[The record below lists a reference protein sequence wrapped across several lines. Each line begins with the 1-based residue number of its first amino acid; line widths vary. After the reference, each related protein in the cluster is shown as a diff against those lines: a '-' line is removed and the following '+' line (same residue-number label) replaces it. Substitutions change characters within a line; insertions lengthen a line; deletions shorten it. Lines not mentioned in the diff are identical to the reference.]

1 MIVEEDLV
9 NVWQGLIETYAEQ
22 LAMGILIQDGQ
33 DILFSYQAEKLFPA
47 ASTIKLG
54 IALYV
59 AEHEVDTSKTVTLKT
74 RVAGAGV
81 LHLLTEKSTWQ
92 IAELVQLMLSV
103 SDNTAANA
111 LIDYYGMSTMQSW
124 LHHRYPSANVQ
135 RYFMDFHSDK
145 QNTLSAHDATRMIA
159 DIFKPKTG
167 SNQHVYDLMKD
178 SLANQQFR
186 EGIFASVTE
195 KDIPQLQLYNKNGTL
210 DGIYHD
216 VGRIVYQE
224 RNYNFAIFTEQN
236 TNSQPMIGQ
245 QFLQQFGT
253 AFFVKILS

>member
-1 MIVEEDLV
+1 
-9 NVWQGLIETYAEQ
+9 
-22 LAMGILIQDGQ
+22 
-33 DILFSYQAEKLFPA
+33 
-47 ASTIKLG
+47 
-54 IALYV
+54 
-59 AEHEVDTSKTVTLKT
+59 
-74 RVAGAGV
+74 
-81 LHLLTEKSTWQ
+81 
-92 IAELVQLMLSV
+92 MLSV

-111 LIDYYGMSTMQSW
+111 LIDYYGMATMQSW

-178 SLANQQFR
+178 SLAHQQFR

-245 QFLQQFGT
+245 QFCNNLGLHF
-253 AFFVKILS
+253 L